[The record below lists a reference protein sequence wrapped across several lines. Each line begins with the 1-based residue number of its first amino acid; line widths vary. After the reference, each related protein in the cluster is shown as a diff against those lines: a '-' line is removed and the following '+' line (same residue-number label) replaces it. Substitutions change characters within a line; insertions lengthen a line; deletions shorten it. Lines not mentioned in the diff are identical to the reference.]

1 MEQEFLKRNQTV
13 CNICYQTP
21 EILKKKANEFPDI
34 LKRFQEQAKKDTQGL
49 GNQETD
55 HEVSFAGVLESVGFQ
70 FLIKKKKNDHLKLL
84 PTLSDGFYYIYQ
96 VNGSQQS
103 LDFQTI
109 LVMEHQIKKTCTYDL
124 KHTTTDQFCLND
136 GWFLQDIIYVIT
148 WMCEKEKIKTFLALG
163 QTIPSEKEKEVY
175 ANIVLAKKLLNSQVK
190 DHTDISLVVYHRF
203 ANRYS
208 CKKFTDEYS
217 TERFQEVISF
227 LT

>member
-1 MEQEFLKRNQTV
+1 MEQEFLKMNQSV
-13 CNICYQTP
+13 CQQCFQTP
-21 EILKKKANEFPDI
+21 TLLKKKATDFPDI
-34 LKRFQEQAKKDTQGL
+34 LKRFQEQAKKESQGL

-55 HEVSFAGVLESVGFQ
+55 HEVSFAAVLESLGFQ
-70 FLIKKKKNDHLKLL
+70 FLLKKKKNDHLKLL

-124 KHTTTDQFCLND
+124 KHTTTDQFYLND

-148 WMCEKEKIKTFLALG
+148 WTCQKEKIKTFLALG

-175 ANIVLAKKLLNSQVK
+175 ANILQAKKLLNSQVK
-190 DHTDISLVVYHRF
+190 DEADMSLAVYHRF

-208 CKKFTDEYS
+208 CKNFTDEYS
-217 TERFQEVISF
+217 TQRFQDVVTF
-227 LT
+227 LS